1 MHKRGHRRA
10 RGEHSHNIPMPHMP
24 LAGKLVP
31 FTEEVCWHIKQEP
44 SKYTHGPETPWL
56 TYQQTLE
63 SSEFTQY
70 TVILK

>member
-1 MHKRGHRRA
+1 MVRAVRDKRQAEEEMLTNFICSIEMHKRGHRRA

-44 SKYTHGPETPWL
+44 SKYTH
-56 TYQQTLE
+56 
-63 SSEFTQY
+63 
-70 TVILK
+70 